1 MLGGAAAAVAEAGM
15 METAA
20 AAMLEAG
27 VGRFRGPSVAAL
39 LAEMWAPLAVA
50 LAALATLPSL
60 LRRLQVLILRL
71 RSRGKEVISSH
82 ISTYYSSGDDSDS
95 DGTDE
100 DEEEEDEEESSS
112 GEEEKGRRRER
123 RIGYYEGVAD
133 DDEDGCF
140 PWGGTVVRTWQ
151 DLPRRISGGARLLAP
166 GTSSAAAVR
175 LWDSITASGGGG
187 AWWDADE
194 GGRAPAAEAP
204 PVVLGWRRDHP
215 HPHADEHAAR
225 RRRRRRAG
233 LLAAVATSPK

>member
-175 LWDSITASGGGG
+175 LCDLPQVRRHGTAPHGGQ
-187 AWWDADE
+187 
-194 GGRAPAAEAP
+194 
-204 PVVLGWRRDHP
+204 V
-215 HPHADEHAAR
+215 
-225 RRRRRRAG
+225 
-233 LLAAVATSPK
+233 

>member
-1 MLGGAAAAVAEAGM
+1 M

-27 VGRFRGPSVAAL
+27 VGRFRGPSMAAL

-95 DGTDE
+95 DGSDE
-100 DEEEEDEEESSS
+100 EDDDDEEEEGSSS
-112 GEEEKGRRRER
+112 GGEEGRHG
-123 RIGYYEGVAD
+123 RIGYYEGAAD
-133 DDEDGCF
+133 DDDDDDGCF

-151 DLPRRISGGARLLAP
+151 GLPRRISGGARLLAP
-166 GTSSAAAVR
+166 GSSSSAAAAVR
-175 LWDSITASGGGG
+175 LWGSITASGDAAEGGE

-204 PVVLGWRRDHP
+204 VVVGWRRDHAVRP
-215 HPHADEHAAR
+215 R
-225 RRRRRRAG
+225 RRRVG
-233 LLAAVATSPK
+233 LLAAVATSTK